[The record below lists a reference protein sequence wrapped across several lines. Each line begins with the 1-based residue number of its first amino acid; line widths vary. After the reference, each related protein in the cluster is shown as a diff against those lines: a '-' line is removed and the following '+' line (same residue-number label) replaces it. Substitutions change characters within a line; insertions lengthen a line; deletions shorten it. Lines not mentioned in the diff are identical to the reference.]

1 MNPKL
6 VRQAKEYAV
15 KLCAKFN
22 DRIVITINGTGGM
35 GNSTEIRPYCN
46 EGFSYDPDLEAIIV
60 KKKKEEL
67 SLTRIVL
74 KRFIVINKKFSRYG

>member
-6 VRQAKEYAV
+6 VRQAIEYAV

-22 DRIVITINGTGGM
+22 DRIVITINGTCGM

-60 KKKKEEL
+60 KKKEGG
-67 SLTRIVL
+67 T
-74 KRFIVINKKFSRYG
+74 FIDTDSIKAIHCYKQKI

>member
-6 VRQAKEYAV
+6 VRQAIEYVV

-22 DRIVITINGTGGM
+22 NRIVITINGTGCM
-35 GNSTEIRPYCN
+35 GNLTEIRPYCN

-60 KKKKEEL
+60 KKKEGR
-67 SLTRIVL
+67 T
-74 KRFIVINKKFSRYG
+74 FIDTDSIKAIHCYKQKI